1 MIEEDAMKSVLIRG
15 TSRQVMAAF
24 SLLVLSCIAGRG
36 GFDAFAAE
44 AYPNKPLSYVVF
56 FPPGGKSD
64 LVARIVAPY
73 MQKYLGTSV
82 VVLNEGAGAGVIGH
96 KVMREAK
103 PDGYMIGQSG
113 ATVTAQYTKPGI
125 SIRDYTWIGR
135 LYMTPYVVAVPV
147 SSSFKTVRELVEY
160 SKANPKRLN
169 HGSIPGATPHLASVS
184 FQTLAGIEYAQIAYK
199 GEGPTIIALASK
211 EVDLSFGTIVAMKQ
225 MIDAGKIR
233 LLAVSGGE
241 RLKGEFANLPT
252 FKESGYDFDW
262 GTWEA
267 LLGPKELQDN
277 KEALAKLTTAVQ
289 KITADPEFIAK
300 MKSIGFDSSFLA
312 GREFDRWMA
321 DLDRKTREA
330 FNAAGLKME
339 N

>member
-1 MIEEDAMKSVLIRG
+1 MKSVLTEG
-15 TSRQVMAAF
+15 TSKPMMVAV
-24 SLLVLSCIAGRG
+24 SLLVFSYITACGGIDAYAG
-36 GFDAFAAE
+36 E
-44 AYPNKPLSYVVF
+44 AYPNKPLSYLVF

-82 VVLNEGAGAGVIGH
+82 VVLNEGGGAGVIGH

-103 PDGYMIGQSG
+103 PDGHLIGQSG
-113 ATVTAQYTKPGI
+113 ATVTAQYTKPDI
-125 SIRDYTWIGR
+125 SIKDYTWIGR
-135 LYMTPYVVAVPV
+135 LYLTPYVVAVPV
-147 SSSFKTVRELVEY
+147 GSPFKNVKELVEFA
-160 SKANPKRLN
+160 KANPKHLN

-225 MIDAGKIR
+225 MIDANKIR
-233 LLAVSGGE
+233 LLAVSSGE
-241 RLKGEFANLPT
+241 RMTGEYAKLPT

-277 KEALAKLTTAVQ
+277 KEALIKLTSAVQ
-289 KITADPEFIAK
+289 KITTDPGFILK
-300 MKSIGFDSSFLA
+300 MKSIGFDASFLA
-312 GREFDRWMA
+312 GREFDKWMV

-330 FNAAGLKME
+330 FNAAGMKME